1 MGGVVGLDYMQTPR
15 IVPALCKKAA
25 PRCLANPCVIRYRAR
40 QMGCDYAAGAGL
52 LGLQGPFC
60 FSRLALSA
68 KTRSCRHFLGQ
79 TDAGNVELAG
89 HEFGEQEVAGAG
101 ELRLL
106 LGKNCGLL
114 KKNADSRLKCR

>member
-25 PRCLANPCVIRYRAR
+25 PRFLANPCVIRYRAR

-52 LGLQGPFC
+52 LGLRGPFC
-60 FSRLALSA
+60 FFGPAHYVKARSR
-68 KTRSCRHFLGQ
+68 RHLLGQ

-101 ELRLL
+101 ELLVLPRQVFDLFE
-106 LGKNCGLL
+106 
-114 KKNADSRLKCR
+114 

>member
-25 PRCLANPCVIRYRAR
+25 PRCLANRCVIRYRAR
-40 QMGCDYAAGAGL
+40 RMGCDYAAGAGL
-52 LGLQGPFC
+52 LGLRGPFC
-60 FSRLALSA
+60 FFGPAHYVKARSR
-68 KTRSCRHFLGQ
+68 RHLLGQ

-101 ELRLL
+101 ELLVLPRQVFDLFE
-106 LGKNCGLL
+106 
-114 KKNADSRLKCR
+114 